1 METPELIKILA
12 RGEDSQTQFKRN
24 FNNPDALAS
33 EMIAFSNGECGTIF
47 IGVEDSG
54 VITGLSS
61 DDIRRLNQM
70 ISNTASQ
77 HILPA
82 INPTTENID
91 TGQGLVLVIHIAKGI
106 NKPYQ
111 DKSGT
116 FWVKS
121 GADKR
126 KATSRE
132 EIQRIF
138 QQSGLL
144 HADEVIIP
152 NMSIA
157 DIDVKYFSH
166 FFQRYY
172 DESLEEQDIPLPNI
186 LENMNLMKD
195 GCLNLSGALLF
206 SNTVEHKLP
215 VCRVKAVAFIGNDI
229 SGSEYLDSRE
239 IAGKLEEIYQNT
251 INFIINN
258 LHRVQ
263 GDQGFNS
270 IGILEIS
277 KVVFEELIV
286 NALLHRDYFISA
298 PIRVL
303 IFDNR
308 IEIISPG
315 ILPNNLTVEN
325 IKYGNSNIRNPV
337 LTSYATKI
345 LPYKGIGSGIKRALK
360 EYPHISFTND
370 KEGNLFTVTIKRPE
384 LKGR

>member
-1 METPELIKILA
+1 MEMQELVKILS
-12 RGEDSQTQFKRN
+12 RGEDSRTQFKRN
-24 FNNPDALAS
+24 FNNHEALTA
-33 EMIAFSNGECGTIF
+33 EMVAFSNGEGGTIF
-47 IGVEDSG
+47 VGVEDSG
-54 VITGLSS
+54 VISGLSS
-61 DDIRRLNQM
+61 DDIRRLNLM
-70 ISNTASQ
+70 ISNVASQ

-82 INPTTENID
+82 INPATENID
-91 TGQGLVLVIHIAKGI
+91 TEQGLILVIYIGKGI

-126 KATSRE
+126 RATSRE
-132 EIQRIF
+132 EIQRMF

-144 HADEVIIP
+144 HADEIIIP
-152 NMSIA
+152 NMSIS
-157 DIDVKYFSH
+157 DIDIKYFSR
-166 FFQRYY
+166 FFQKYY
-172 DESLEEQDIPLPNI
+172 GEALEEQNIPLQNI

-206 SNTVEHKLP
+206 SDNTEHKLP
-215 VCRVKAVAFIGNDI
+215 ICRIKVVFFIGNDI
-229 SGSEYLDSRE
+229 SGSEYIDSRE
-239 IAGKLEEIYQNT
+239 ITGKLEDIYQDT
-251 INFIINN
+251 IKFILSC

-270 IGILEIS
+270 VGILEIS
-277 KVVFEELIV
+277 KVVFEELVV

-298 PIRVL
+298 PVRVL

-315 ILPNNLTVEN
+315 VLPNNLTIEN

-337 LTSYATKI
+337 LTSYATHI

-360 EYPHISFTND
+360 EYPHISFNND
-370 KEGNLFTVTIKRPE
+370 KDGNLFTVTIKRPE
-384 LKGR
+384 LRGR

>member
-1 METPELIKILA
+1 MEAQELEKILS
-12 RGEDSQTQFKRN
+12 RGEDSRTQFKRN
-24 FNNPDALAS
+24 FNNTEALAS
-33 EMIAFSNGECGTIF
+33 EMIAFSNGEGGTIF
-47 IGVEDSG
+47 VGVEDSG
-54 VITGLSS
+54 AIGGLLN

-70 ISNTASQ
+70 ISNAASQ

-82 INPTTENID
+82 INPKTENID
-91 TGQGLVLVIHIAKGI
+91 TEQGLVLVIHISKGI

-144 HADEVIIP
+144 HADETIIP
-152 NMSIA
+152 NMSID
-157 DIDVKYFSH
+157 DIDTKYFSA
-166 FFQRYY
+166 FFKKQY
-172 DESLEEQDIPLPNI
+172 DVPLEEQDVPLPNI

-195 GCLNLSGALLF
+195 ACLNLSGALLF
-206 SNTVEHKLP
+206 SKNSEYKIPIYRIKGV
-215 VCRVKAVAFIGNDI
+215 VIIGNDI
-229 SGSEYLDSRE
+229 SNSEYLDSRE
-239 IAGKLEEIYQNT
+239 ITGNLQEIYQSV
-251 INFIINN
+251 ISFIINN
-258 LHRVQ
+258 LHHVQ

-270 IGILEIS
+270 IGIPEIS

-315 ILPNNLTVEN
+315 VLPNNLTVEN

-337 LTSYATKI
+337 LTSYATHI

-360 EYPHISFTND
+360 TYPHITFTND
-370 KEGNLFTVTIKRPE
+370 KESNQFIATIKRPE